1 MIAKS
6 VSLTSGIAIP
16 QACLA
21 RGNVVRSSAVKTANL
36 ADAPRADRGDLPQEG
51 LTAAVTG
58 RDGGVAASGPP
69 PAAAYSPPPR
79 LGASSGGGM
88 LPLGRGG
95 AAAGSGM
102 HRAPEPGGRHRGWA
116 SAQAGSGLR

>member
-21 RGNVVRSSAVKTANL
+21 RGNVVRSSDVKTANL
-36 ADAPRADRGDLPQEG
+36 ADAHRADRGDLLQEG

-69 PAAAYSPPPR
+69 PAAAYFLPRLCFLRGAAYSHSGTCVAPRGSGILQPSELAASHRLGPPPR
-79 LGASSGGGM
+79 
-88 LPLGRGG
+88 
-95 AAAGSGM
+95 
-102 HRAPEPGGRHRGWA
+102 PGPG
-116 SAQAGSGLR
+116 

>member
-36 ADAPRADRGDLPQEG
+36 ADASRADRGDLPQEG

-69 PAAAYSPPPR
+69 PAAAYFLPR
-79 LGASSGGGM
+79 LRATSRGGM
-88 LPLGRGG
+88 LSLGHVRSARGFG
-95 AAAGSGM
+95 HTPAV
-102 HRAPEPGGRHRGWA
+102 RARGRPPAWT
-116 SAQAGSGLR
+116 STQAGSGLR